1 MNTNLPQDMDER
13 LELAISGIRN
23 LQIPGLPI
31 AQIDF
36 PVETMRPS
44 LPGDG
49 WWRVPAVRRM
59 AGIALLSVLMG
70 VILLNLRGGGAG
82 VVLAEVIQSVVQA
95 KSVSFVMKEQTNG
108 KSSQE
113 FRCWLQEDQVR
124 IEGPGDST
132 LIESGMGSIRLDQ
145 KNKQWAQVPTSTAVR
160 KESIPNPIEQL
171 RQAKSDKAR
180 FVGKEEFEGRQTDKF
195 QMPIDNPSLFH
206 DDQQYGFGA
215 EFQLTV
221 WIDVERRLPLRIEIR
236 HPKEP
241 ARIVFEQLKWNEK
254 LNSSLFDTTIPAGYI
269 EKSETRR
276 DR

>member
-1 MNTNLPQDMDER
+1 VSTNLPRDLDER

-23 LQIPGLPI
+23 LQIPGVPLI
-31 AQIDF
+31 QVDF
-36 PVETMRPS
+36 PVEPVRPI

-49 WWRVPAVRRM
+49 WWRAPVVRRA
-59 AGIALLSVLMG
+59 AGTALLSVLLG

-82 VVLAEVIQSVVQA
+82 VVLAEVMQSVVQA

-113 FRCWLQEDQVR
+113 FRCWLQEDQLR
-124 IEGPGDST
+124 IEGPGENT
-132 LIESGMGSIRLDQ
+132 LIESGKGAIRLDQ

-160 KESIPNPIEQL
+160 KEPIPNPIEQL

-180 FVGKEEFEGRQTDKF
+180 FVGKEKFEGRQTDKF

-221 WIDVERRLPLRIEIR
+221 WVDVESRLPLRIEIR
-236 HPKEP
+236 HPQEP
-241 ARIVFEQLKWNEK
+241 ACIVFEQMKWNEK
-254 LNSSLFDTTIPAGYI
+254 LNASLFDTTIPAGYS
-269 EKSETRR
+269 EKSKTQR